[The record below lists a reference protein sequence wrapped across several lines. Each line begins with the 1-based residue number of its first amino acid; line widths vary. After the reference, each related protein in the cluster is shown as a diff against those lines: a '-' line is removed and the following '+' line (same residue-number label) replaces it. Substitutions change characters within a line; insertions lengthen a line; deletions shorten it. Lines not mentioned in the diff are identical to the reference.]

1 MARPREEGIKWF
13 PYHSNTLDDKT
24 FISLVR
30 RYGGKA
36 FTLFH
41 FIKGE
46 ICRASY
52 YMKPDEDLLHKAL
65 FLIPELTEED
75 YHMLLGVFIEKDLF
89 DRDLYEQYGVLT
101 SAQIQ
106 NDYFHGI
113 DHRSRSENFTEYLL
127 VEAPDFE
134 ARAKKKAEKKTS
146 SKTAKTAKKTTT
158 KKASKKEAQNS
169 VQTAE
174 QEDVEPN
181 CRIFSCKNRE
191 EENRIDEKRGE
202 QLGVCLSSYKLT
214 LDADAISQKK
224 VANAPCFENT
234 QQQAMCDKGEGE
246 AVEAASPKACVDTLE
261 KAALPPAPMVVRNGT
276 EPNKPSK
283 YPVEQLVQIVLKS
296 KSFRK
301 ELREKH
307 RLLPNEIP
315 LFLEKFRID
324 CCMKMQNTLRT
335 PGEFFRHFCNW
346 IKYHLDIIEDK
357 ERYNQLVAFHG
368 LIYIKDRGYHPDVY
382 KIYDN
387 REQQHVLSMLKN
399 GATMP

>member
-146 SKTAKTAKKTTT
+146 SKTAKTTKKTTT

-191 EENRIDEKRGE
+191 EENRIDENRLEEEGAVPFFS
-202 QLGVCLSSYKLT
+202 QGKLT
-214 LDADAISQKK
+214 NGACAPSEVASAPREIEHQPAVKK
-224 VANAPCFENT
+224 TSFAEFDSATPTPVGKLS
-234 QQQAMCDKGEGE
+234 D
-246 AVEAASPKACVDTLE
+246 L
-261 KAALPPAPMVVRNGT
+261 RNGGKSSDST
-276 EPNKPSK
+276 SSNREPRV
-283 YPVEQLVQIVLKS
+283 YQLDDLVKIVLRS
-296 KSFRK
+296 KKFC
-301 ELREKH
+301 E
-307 RLLPNEIP
+307 RLCNDNGLKIEEIP
-315 LFLEKFRID
+315 MFIDKFKLEYM
-324 CCMKMQNTLRT
+324 CGLRPEYST
-335 PGEFFRHFCNW
+335 PGAFFGHFKNW
-346 IKYHLDIIEDK
+346 IKYNLNLVDDVQ
-357 ERYNQLVAFHG
+357 RYNELVA
-368 LIYIKDRGYHPDVY
+368 
-382 KIYDN
+382 
-387 REQQHVLSMLKN
+387 KN
-399 GATMP
+399 ELEYVARYGRHLPRSRDLYQESYRHRP